1 MPEGTQASLVVIA
14 TGRLQTTREIQND
27 YFVALATS
35 VKKPRFWSVDL
46 RTLPVGRV
54 YNEPE
59 VNPDLF
65 VGEILG
71 IERLSLKPGRQI
83 LK

>member
-1 MPEGTQASLVVIA
+1 MEGTRAFRWTHPV
-14 TGRLQTTREIQND
+14 
-27 YFVALATS
+27 
-35 VKKPRFWSVDL
+35 
-46 RTLPVGRV
+46 PVGRV